1 MQFYLK
7 VGKILLKG
15 FASILFRSEIKY
27 RASHFLQAVFLILRN
42 FKIFGFEGGHFYRAY
57 ICRESVSKARRRQLY
72 FEAARTYLILGRYAV
87 AFAFYRRY
95 PILFFCL
102 TFRRILLAAMEN

>member
-42 FKIFGFEGGHFYRAY
+42 FKIFGFEVGHFCRAY
-57 ICRESVSKARRRQLY
+57 ILRESVSKARKRRL
-72 FEAARTYLILGRYAV
+72 FREAARL
-87 AFAFYRRY
+87 
-95 PILFFCL
+95 
-102 TFRRILLAAMEN
+102 

>member
-15 FASILFRSEIKY
+15 FACILFRSEIKYRASHLKY

-57 ICRESVSKARRRQLY
+57 ILRESVSKARRRQLY
-72 FEAARTYLILGRYAV
+72 FEAARL
-87 AFAFYRRY
+87 
-95 PILFFCL
+95 
-102 TFRRILLAAMEN
+102 

>member
-42 FKIFGFEGGHFYRAY
+42 FKIFGFEVGHFCRAY
-57 ICRESVSKARRRQLY
+57 ILRESVSKARKRRL
-72 FEAARTYLILGRYAV
+72 FREAA
-87 AFAFYRRY
+87 
-95 PILFFCL
+95 
-102 TFRRILLAAMEN
+102 

>member
-27 RASHFLQAVFLILRN
+27 RASHFLQAVFFILRN

-57 ICRESVSKARRRQLY
+57 ILRESVSKACGRL
-72 FEAARTYLILGRYAV
+72 RTLWKIPH
-87 AFAFYRRY
+87 FIF
-95 PILFFCL
+95 
-102 TFRRILLAAMEN
+102 LL

>member
-42 FKIFGFEGGHFYRAY
+42 FKIFGFEVGHFCRAY
-57 ICRESVSKARRRQLY
+57 ILRESVSKARKRRL
-72 FEAARTYLILGRYAV
+72 FKEAVLG
-87 AFAFYRRY
+87 
-95 PILFFCL
+95 
-102 TFRRILLAAMEN
+102 

>member
-42 FKIFGFEGGHFYRAY
+42 FKIFGFEGGHFYRA
-57 ICRESVSKARRRQLY
+57 
-72 FEAARTYLILGRYAV
+72 
-87 AFAFYRRY
+87 
-95 PILFFCL
+95 
-102 TFRRILLAAMEN
+102 

>member
-27 RASHFLQAVFLILRN
+27 RASHFFAGCFPY
-42 FKIFGFEGGHFYRAY
+42 FA
-57 ICRESVSKARRRQLY
+57 QL
-72 FEAARTYLILGRYAV
+72 
-87 AFAFYRRY
+87 
-95 PILFFCL
+95 
-102 TFRRILLAAMEN
+102 

>member
-15 FASILFRSEIKY
+15 FVCILFRSEIKY

-42 FKIFGFEGGHFYRAY
+42 
-57 ICRESVSKARRRQLY
+57 
-72 FEAARTYLILGRYAV
+72 
-87 AFAFYRRY
+87 
-95 PILFFCL
+95 
-102 TFRRILLAAMEN
+102 

>member
-15 FASILFRSEIKY
+15 FVCILFRSEVNY

-42 FKIFGFEGGHFYRAY
+42 FKIFGFEDGHFYRAY
-57 ICRESVSKARRRQLY
+57 ILRESVNKARKRRL
-72 FEAARTYLILGRYAV
+72 FREAAL
-87 AFAFYRRY
+87 
-95 PILFFCL
+95 
-102 TFRRILLAAMEN
+102 E

>member
-42 FKIFGFEGGHFYRAY
+42 FKIFGFEVGHFCRAY
-57 ICRESVSKARRRQLY
+57 ICRAGGGYLMKLHRCKQGAQAAII
-72 FEAARTYLILGRYAV
+72 FERCVG
-87 AFAFYRRY
+87 
-95 PILFFCL
+95 CK
-102 TFRRILLAAMEN
+102 

>member
-27 RASHFLQAVFLILRN
+27 RASHFCRLFSLFCATLKYSVLKADTFTAP
-42 FKIFGFEGGHFYRAY
+42 IFY
-57 ICRESVSKARRRQLY
+57 AR
-72 FEAARTYLILGRYAV
+72 V
-87 AFAFYRRY
+87 
-95 PILFFCL
+95 
-102 TFRRILLAAMEN
+102 

>member
-42 FKIFGFEGGHFYRAY
+42 FKIFGFEGRHFYRAY
-57 ICRESVSKARRRQLY
+57 ILRESVNKARKRRL
-72 FEAARTYLILGRYAV
+72 FREAARTYLILGRYAV

-95 PILFFCL
+95 PILFFL
-102 TFRRILLAAMEN
+102 SNFSADFIGGNEN

>member
-42 FKIFGFEGGHFYRAY
+42 FKIFGFEVGHFCRAY
-57 ICRESVSKARRRQLY
+57 ILRESVSKARGRRL
-72 FEAARTYLILGRYAV
+72 FREAAL
-87 AFAFYRRY
+87 
-95 PILFFCL
+95 
-102 TFRRILLAAMEN
+102 E

>member
-57 ICRESVSKARRRQLY
+57 ICRAGGSCILKPRGYSLFYVGARSLAHFIEDSPFY
-72 FEAARTYLILGRYAV
+72 F
-87 AFAFYRRY
+87 
-95 PILFFCL
+95 
-102 TFRRILLAAMEN
+102 LL

>member
-42 FKIFGFEGGHFYRAY
+42 FKIFGFEVGHFCRAY
-57 ICRESVSKARRRQLY
+57 ILRESVSKAHKRRLFR
-72 FEAARTYLILGRYAV
+72 EAAL
-87 AFAFYRRY
+87 
-95 PILFFCL
+95 
-102 TFRRILLAAMEN
+102 E

>member
-57 ICRESVSKARRRQLY
+57 ILRESVSKGAGGDYLGKPRWEKWLDRENFLVNGRRDR
-72 FEAARTYLILGRYAV
+72 RLGVGRGADSDCFMKPRV
-87 AFAFYRRY
+87 
-95 PILFFCL
+95 
-102 TFRRILLAAMEN
+102 